1 MTTVLKTILRP
12 AVWPALFLASGSVC
26 SAALEADFITTR
38 GTVTVA
44 LEYTKAPRA
53 VASLITLSQ
62 GTRSWFESADGSV
75 RREPFFETLPFDRV
89 VNTGGEKLA
98 EMGAPDPGYQFQ
110 DEFDSTLTHEP
121 YVLSMENDGPN
132 TNGARLAFTGST
144 TLAGRDG
151 VHVVFGKIAAG
162 TSRTVVDSILAAG
175 ANATTVTG
183 VVIRRTDPGAVAFDE
198 FAVALPQV
206 QAVNG
211 PLQVV
216 PGSQVNLLFPQ
227 PKVSVLRATAGAD
240 LVSWQARFRKFSA
253 LDDVA
258 AGAAVTIDSANQ
270 AKQFYQISLAR
281 YPDVPQAGG
290 PSGFANRTLTLE
302 GPGSGTLVYHFDA
315 TGLAGTYE
323 NLVFPEEP
331 PFFAGSFQVRNEIPA
346 VFNPYA
352 FRVLLQVQGMP
363 STPFHLIRGGVDG
376 VNPGSVTGH
385 HRVMFQETAGQ
396 NGFEDRGVLV
406 LTRP

>member
-1 MTTVLKTILRP
+1 MNVLKKALLP
-12 AVWPALFLASGSVC
+12 AFFLTGASVC
-26 SAALEADFITTR
+26 PAALEADFITSR

-44 LEYTKAPRA
+44 LEYTKAPKA
-53 VASLITLSQ
+53 VASLLTLSQ

-89 VNTGGEKLA
+89 VNANEEKLA

-110 DEFDSTLTHEP
+110 DEFDGTLTHEP
-121 YVLSMENDGPN
+121 YVLAMANDGPN
-132 TNGARLAFTGST
+132 TNGARLAFTGSAA
-144 TLAGRDG
+144 LPARDG
-151 VHVVFGKIAAG
+151 ANTVFGKIAAG
-162 TSRTVVDSILAAG
+162 TSRTVVDGIIAAG
-175 ANATTVTG
+175 AGATTITS
-183 VVIRRTDPGAVAFDE
+183 VVIRRTDPGAMAFDE

-211 PLQVV
+211 PLQVI
-216 PGSQVNLLFPQ
+216 PGSQVNLLLQQ

-240 LVSWQARFRKFSA
+240 LVSWQARFRRF
-253 LDDVA
+253 LGIDDAA
-258 AGAAVTIDSANQ
+258 AGASVTIDSADL

-281 YPDVPQAGG
+281 YPDVPVAGG
-290 PSGFANRTLTLE
+290 PKGLANRTLTLTGE
-302 GPGSGTLVYHFDA
+302 GAGELVYHFNA

-323 NLVFPEEP
+323 NILFPGDP

-396 NGFEDRGVLV
+396 NGFEDRGAMV

>member
-1 MTTVLKTILRP
+1 MTVLKKTLRS
-12 AVWPALFLASGSVC
+12 VWPVLLLASASVS
-26 SAALEADFITTR
+26 SAALEADFVTTR

-44 LEYTKAPRA
+44 LEYTKAPKA
-53 VASLITLSQ
+53 VASLITLAE

-89 VNTGGEKLA
+89 VNTGGEKLV

-110 DEFDSTLTHEP
+110 DEFDATLTHEP
-121 YVLSMENDGPN
+121 YVLSMANDGPN
-132 TNGARLAFTGST
+132 TNGARLTFTGST
-144 TLAGRDG
+144 TLTERDG
-151 VHVVFGKIAAG
+151 VNVVFGKIAAG

-175 ANATTVTG
+175 AGATTVTG

-198 FAVALPQV
+198 SAVALPQV

-258 AGAAVTIDSANQ
+258 AGATVTIDSANQ

-290 PSGFANRTLTLE
+290 PSNFANRTLTLE

-331 PFFAGSFQVRNEIPA
+331 PLFSGNFQVRSEVPA

-352 FRVLLQVQGMP
+352 FKILIHAQGLGGAP
-363 STPFHLIRGGVDG
+363 YNLIRGGIDEVG
-376 VNPGSVTGH
+376 AGSVTGRH
-385 HRVMFQETAGQ
+385 VVTFQPSIGAE
-396 NGFEDRGVLV
+396 GFEDSGTVTV
-406 LTRP
+406 TRP